1 MRPPADDA
9 YVMALFC
16 IIQEEGFATS
26 RGGSNDNNVHV
37 VIVLCKDI
45 ELIDT
50 MRKTERRKCDVDN
63 KFSKRFE
70 SLSAKSN
77 FPTNVTDGCWRYFQ
91 IGGYVF

>member
-1 MRPPADDA
+1 
-9 YVMALFC
+9 
-16 IIQEEGFATS
+16 
-26 RGGSNDNNVHV
+26 
-37 VIVLCKDI
+37 
-45 ELIDT
+45 
-50 MRKTERRKCDVDN
+50 MRKTERRNCDVDN